1 MRIAVYSL
9 TRDRLEY
16 TQMAFASLRERAGV
30 PFDHFVVDNGS
41 EDGTQDW
48 LGNVYRPHWYKLLP
62 ENVGI
67 GKGANLALDAM
78 DIPKYNLIIKFDND
92 CRVVSS
98 DILAKLSAVFEATG
112 NADWAFALSPRVS
125 GINRQPRRGR
135 YVIRADRVIGITGHI
150 GGLFLAVPA
159 RVYQIYRF
167 PVDLPKARGYD
178 SNLCAFMKQGGA
190 QIGYVESLVV
200 EHIDGTD
207 AQARKY
213 PAYFERKREEEKA

>member
-1 MRIAVYSL
+1 MRIAVYTL

-16 TQMAFASLRERAGV
+16 TQMAFASLREKAGV

-41 EDGTQDW
+41 RDGTPDW
-48 LGNVYRPHWYKLLP
+48 LSDNYKPHWFDLLP
-62 ENVGI
+62 ENIGI

-78 DIPKYNLIIKFDND
+78 DVSKYDLIIKFDND
-92 CRVVSS
+92 CRVVSEN
-98 DILAKLSAVFEATG
+98 ILGKLAEVFEEAEKR
-112 NADWAFALSPRVS
+112 DWHLALSPRVS

-135 YVIRADRVIGITGHI
+135 YVIRAERAIGITGHI
-150 GGLFLAVPA
+150 GGLFMAVPA
-159 RVYQIYRF
+159 KVYQIYRF

-190 QIGYVESLVV
+190 QIGYVESLIV